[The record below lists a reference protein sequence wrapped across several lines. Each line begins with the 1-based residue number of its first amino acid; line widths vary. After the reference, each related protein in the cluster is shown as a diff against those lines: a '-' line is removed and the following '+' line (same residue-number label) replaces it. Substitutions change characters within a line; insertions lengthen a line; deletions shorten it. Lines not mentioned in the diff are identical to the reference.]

1 MAKRPAWS
9 VQDDVVICENFD
21 FMWSGGFSI
30 TQKQKNIRAL
40 HQSIYEMK
48 HEKALEVSSKSEVR
62 VGKEIGAFSL
72 ELDGIFLENVF
83 QAAKQYENGGP
94 YLDLLNVSPKQAKRD
109 ERHCNS
115 GKLVGFVRN
124 DEIWTLEPKTAFYD
138 YIYIS
143 ALIKNFGYDL
153 NISEYQWFTD
163 IEFNPQKSINCQARA
178 VAIYVA
184 LGNCIYIMPEIPF
197 TDNETIDK
205 YELTNVRIY
214 AEFNERLYLCYKFGK
229 NVDPMKDLVFNRPIP
244 IEYKEYIDIIS
255 S

>member
-83 QAAKQYENGGP
+83 QAAKQYE
-94 YLDLLNVSPKQAKRD
+94 
-109 ERHCNS
+109 
-115 GKLVGFVRN
+115 
-124 DEIWTLEPKTAFYD
+124 
-138 YIYIS
+138 
-143 ALIKNFGYDL
+143 
-153 NISEYQWFTD
+153 WFTD

-184 LGNCIYIMPEIPF
+184 LQK
-197 TDNETIDK
+197 TA
-205 YELTNVRIY
+205 L
-214 AEFNERLYLCYKFGK
+214 FNSLKSKDSWITFHERHVKG
-229 NVDPMKDLVFNRPIP
+229 
-244 IEYKEYIDIIS
+244 
-255 S
+255 

>member
-40 HQSIYEMK
+40 HQSIYELK

-178 VAIYVA
+178 GSDWI
-184 LGNCIYIMPEIPF
+184 G
-197 TDNETIDK
+197 
-205 YELTNVRIY
+205 RW
-214 AEFNERLYLCYKFGK
+214 
-229 NVDPMKDLVFNRPIP
+229 
-244 IEYKEYIDIIS
+244 
-255 S
+255 

>member
-178 VAIYVA
+178 VAIYVSFQKTA
-184 LGNCIYIMPEIPF
+184 L
-197 TDNETIDK
+197 
-205 YELTNVRIY
+205 
-214 AEFNERLYLCYKFGK
+214 FNSLKSKDSWITFHERHVKG
-229 NVDPMKDLVFNRPIP
+229 
-244 IEYKEYIDIIS
+244 
-255 S
+255 

>member
-1 MAKRPAWS
+1 MTNQKGRNMMPK
-9 VQDDVVICENFD
+9 EKD
-21 FMWSGGFSI
+21 FI
-30 TQKQKNIRAL
+30 EKTL
-40 HQSIYEMK
+40 EEMN
-48 HEKALEVSSKSEVR
+48 
-62 VGKEIGAFSL
+62 EIERL
-72 ELDGIFLENVF
+72 
-83 QAAKQYENGGP
+83 KYENGGP

-178 VAIYVA
+178 GSDWI
-184 LGNCIYIMPEIPF
+184 G
-197 TDNETIDK
+197 
-205 YELTNVRIY
+205 RW
-214 AEFNERLYLCYKFGK
+214 
-229 NVDPMKDLVFNRPIP
+229 
-244 IEYKEYIDIIS
+244 
-255 S
+255 

>member
-115 GKLVGFVRN
+115 G
-124 DEIWTLEPKTAFYD
+124 
-138 YIYIS
+138 
-143 ALIKNFGYDL
+143 
-153 NISEYQWFTD
+153 
-163 IEFNPQKSINCQARA
+163 
-178 VAIYVA
+178 
-184 LGNCIYIMPEIPF
+184 
-197 TDNETIDK
+197 
-205 YELTNVRIY
+205 
-214 AEFNERLYLCYKFGK
+214 
-229 NVDPMKDLVFNRPIP
+229 
-244 IEYKEYIDIIS
+244 
-255 S
+255 

>member
-83 QAAKQYENGGP
+83 H
-94 YLDLLNVSPKQAKRD
+94 

-178 VAIYVA
+178 GSDWI
-184 LGNCIYIMPEIPF
+184 G
-197 TDNETIDK
+197 
-205 YELTNVRIY
+205 RW
-214 AEFNERLYLCYKFGK
+214 
-229 NVDPMKDLVFNRPIP
+229 
-244 IEYKEYIDIIS
+244 
-255 S
+255 